1 MVRKRIRQKSD
12 LLVND
17 STEGERIEDKI
28 ERVLNNGEPIEDTAP
43 IIYQPRSEGVRPEF
57 NIRTDRQD
65 LAAEAGDRVTA
76 SKLAQRDQYQLK
88 IKDVSK
94 SSGEESIQATE

>member
-1 MVRKRIRQKSD
+1 MIRKRIKQKTN
-12 LLVND
+12 LYVND

-65 LAAEAGDRVTA
+65 LAAEAGDKVTA

-88 IKDVSK
+88 LREGGK